1 MHLSVSAN
9 DKQKAT
15 LLSKNKNGNVHF
27 EFVKNQLE
35 LSSHKSADAIF
46 ILDDDDDINIKLIQS
61 LTTQPVFIHSVI
73 STLSDLNLPDNISRV
88 NAWPTFLKNDIWEIA
103 TKEENIVKNVFRKLG
118 WKYIVIPDEPGLI
131 AARIIAMMINEAFF
145 TYGDGVSTKEEIDVA
160 MKLGTNYP
168 YGPFEWA
175 QKIGLSNIHKL
186 LKALNKNGKRYCLAP
201 AMEKELLSSIL

>member
-1 MHLSVSAN
+1 MQLFVLAN

-15 LLSKNKNGNVHF
+15 LLSKNKNENVHF
-27 EFVKNQLE
+27 EFVKDQHE
-35 LSSHKSADAIF
+35 LSSHKNADAIF
-46 ILDDDDDINIKLIQS
+46 VLDDDININLIQS

-73 STLSDLNLPDNISRV
+73 STLSDLNLRNNISRI
-88 NAWPTFLKNDIWEIA
+88 NAWPTFLENDIWEIA
-103 TKEENIVKNVFRKLG
+103 TKEESIVKNVFKKLG

-131 AARIIAMMINEAFF
+131 AARIIAMIINEAFF
-145 TYGDGVSTKEEIDVA
+145 TYGDGVSSKEEINLA

-175 QKIGLSNIHKL
+175 EKIGLLNIHKL

-201 AMEKELLSSIL
+201 AMEKELFNSIL